1 MNIVHLIG
9 NLGKEP
15 EMRAVGDKSVTSFSL
30 ATKGYNDATDWH
42 NINVWGKQAESCKKY
57 LDKGSQ
63 VAVTGR
69 IQYRSYEK
77 DGATRYVTDIVA
89 DRVEFLSKVK
99 RESVPGGQSF
109 NSPMAPDVDAIP
121 F

>member
-15 EMRAVGDKSVTSFSL
+15 TMRQAGDNNVTSFSL
-30 ATKGYNDATDWH
+30 ATKGWKEGQTDWH
-42 NINVWGKQAESCKKY
+42 NINVWGKQAESCKKW

-63 VAVTGR
+63 VAITGR

-77 DGATRYVTDIVA
+77 DGEKKYITEIVA
-89 DRVEFLSKVK
+89 DRVEFLGKAK
-99 RESVPGGQSF
+99 KQHVPGGVDF
-109 NSPMAPDVDAIP
+109 NSVEDVP